1 MSDYRGLIEE
11 MEKDRA
17 KKRDG
22 DEFVEELGC
31 SLNVMDTMLKQGTQA
46 HERLVCFMYL
56 LMRDELPTGTVC
68 KIVTDIDEAG
78 EEFQFTNPHL
88 EALARD
94 YANRIREG

>member
-11 MEKDRA
+11 MEQDKSAEKD
-17 KKRDG
+17 KEDG
-22 DEFVEELGC
+22 FHHSE
-31 SLNVMDTMLKQGTQA
+31 S

-68 KIVTDIDEAG
+68 KMLTDIGEADG
-78 EEFQFTNPHL
+78 KEFTFTNPHL